1 MPVSEI
7 LIKDSP
13 QQHRHLQECVLQREL
28 QTKRRIVASWW
39 LSKTKLNFRSP
50 KHNSPDIL
58 KEIGF
63 QTNTLPPPP
72 PAGPSLF
79 SILELLQSSDPECPK
94 WRYCN
99 GEQNGLYSFR
109 NREITTELR
118 RAMQDRKMDCETFQG
133 AMLWDWSLSTLFT
146 SASEVWETQMGG
158 QVRSS
163 SKRLMAKA
171 TRTTT
176 TRKGQACISHRQ
188 DYKPKNCKTTIT
200 ASAMK
205 LLKMEKLQQHQNIQ
219 CDCAKTDE
227 TPAADKMGP
236 SLKTTT
242 HR

>member
-1 MPVSEI
+1 
-7 LIKDSP
+7 
-13 QQHRHLQECVLQREL
+13 
-28 QTKRRIVASWW
+28 
-39 LSKTKLNFRSP
+39 
-50 KHNSPDIL
+50 
-58 KEIGF
+58 
-63 QTNTLPPPP
+63 
-72 PAGPSLF
+72 
-79 SILELLQSSDPECPK
+79 
-94 WRYCN
+94 
-99 GEQNGLYSFR
+99 
-109 NREITTELR
+109 
-118 RAMQDRKMDCETFQG
+118 MQDRKMDCETFQG